1 MTAITP
7 GRWTF
12 LSGLATAAIIASTT
26 LEYTAYFIRLRVM
39 SHVAKSDDRAASIR
53 YFVEEQML
61 SLRAGFGMFLG
72 SGAALAAVA
81 IGVLSQG
88 TGISGALI
96 LLDARENACC
106 VPVNRASSVLAGALA
121 SATLAWAGL
130 AHGLPASEL
139 WGAAS
144 VLAAIVVLATAPAAP
159 HPPEVTARLTA

>member
-61 SLRAGFGMFLG
+61 SLHARKRALVDRVLG
-72 SGAALAAVA
+72 ADAVGTPAEGTLPLEELEAL
-81 IGVLSQG
+81 LE
-88 TGISGALI
+88 
-96 LLDARENACC
+96 ARTE
-106 VPVNRASSVLAGALA
+106 R
-121 SATLAWAGL
+121 W
-130 AHGLPASEL
+130 E
-139 WGAAS
+139 
-144 VLAAIVVLATAPAAP
+144 
-159 HPPEVTARLTA
+159 